1 MMEIRDDEIHIE
13 KPPNALDELVLD
25 VVSILDRLEIRYVIV
40 SGYVAVLLGRSR
52 ATEDIDMIVEP
63 FDESVA
69 ANLVRELEDAGYWGA
84 AMPLADLH
92 ATLEDGL
99 PVRVAEDGHRVPNVE
114 LKFPSDRY
122 SRRSLENTVTVN
134 LGGELLRVGSLELQ
148 ISYKLRM
155 GAQKD
160 YEDALYLYHLLEGT
174 LNRDRLESFVEE
186 LGVESEYE
194 GLTDG

>member
-1 MMEIRDDEIHIE
+1 
-13 KPPNALDELVLD
+13 LVLD
-25 VVSILDRLEIRYVIV
+25 VVSILDRLDIRYVVV

-52 ATEDIDMIVEP
+52 ATEDIDVIVEP

-69 ANLVRELEDAGYWGA
+69 ANLVRKLEDAGYWGA

-92 ATLEDGL
+92 TTLEDGL

-122 SRRSLENTVTVN
+122 SRRSLENTVVVN
-134 LGGELLRVGSLELQ
+134 LDGEQLRVGSLELQ
-148 ISYKLRM
+148 IAYKLRM

-160 YEDALYLYHLLEGT
+160 YED
-174 LNRDRLESFVEE
+174 VEE

-194 GLTDG
+194 ELTDG